1 MTTLT
6 HPGTEHVRRAALRDL
21 VRRAGAVRTPLVR
34 RLRAAIHEFAASG
47 QLGPDPEIEVG
58 RWTGARV

>member
-1 MTTLT
+1 MTSIT
-6 HPGTEHVRRAALRDL
+6 HPATEQVRRAALRDL
-21 VRRAGAVRTPLVR
+21 VRRATAALAALAH
-34 RLRAAIHEFAASG
+34 RLRAKFIDIAASG